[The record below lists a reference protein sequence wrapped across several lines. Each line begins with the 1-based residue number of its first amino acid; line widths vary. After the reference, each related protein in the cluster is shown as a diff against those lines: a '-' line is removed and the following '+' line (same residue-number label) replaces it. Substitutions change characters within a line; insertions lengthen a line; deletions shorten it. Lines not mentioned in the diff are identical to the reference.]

1 MRTHTGDFFV
11 LPPTRNEISYEA
23 IHLYRVADDGK
34 IIEQKAIRN
43 DLTFLVQ
50 LGVVKPSS
58 PEFVF
63 F

>member
-1 MRTHTGDFFV
+1 MRTIPATSLFYR
-11 LPPTRNEISYEA
+11 LPEMKFHMKPYI
-23 IHLYRVADDGK
+23 YRVADDGK

>member
-1 MRTHTGDFFV
+1 MK
-11 LPPTRNEISYEA
+11 PYI
-23 IHLYRVADDGK
+23 YRVADDGK